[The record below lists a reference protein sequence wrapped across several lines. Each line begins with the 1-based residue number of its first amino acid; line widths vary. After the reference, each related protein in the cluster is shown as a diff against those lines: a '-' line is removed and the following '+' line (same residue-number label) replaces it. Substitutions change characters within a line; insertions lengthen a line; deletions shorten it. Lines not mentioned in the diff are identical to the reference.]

1 MRHFLKET
9 DFTTAE
15 IAQVFATAAAM
26 KHARGK
32 DAPAPAT
39 TALATSAAPLAS
51 TFPAAPLARQSW
63 GLLFFKKSTR
73 TRVSFQVGVHELG
86 GQPVMLNS
94 EELQISRGETVG
106 DTARVLSRYLH
117 GLVIRCFEHALLE
130 EVAQL
135 GTVPVVN
142 ALSDYLH
149 PCQIYTDFFTLA
161 ERWSSDAT
169 GSTGGISARPTLD
182 SLRGRKIAF
191 LGDTAC
197 NMANSFILG
206 GALLGVEIVLAGP
219 EGYEPGPAIKEQL
232 KRDNLTP
239 TWTFTADPAA
249 AVRGADMV
257 YTDVWVSMGME
268 AERDARLRQMLP
280 YQVNAPLMAL
290 AKPGA
295 YFMHCLPAHAGEEV
309 AQEVLDSPASI
320 IFDQAENR
328 LHVQK
333 AILAQLAGFAATAS
347 GK

>member
-9 DFTTAE
+9 DFTRAE
-15 IAQVFATAAAM
+15 VASVFASAAAM
-26 KHARGK
+26 KQSRGQGS
-32 DAPAPAT
+32 
-39 TALATSAAPLAS
+39 L
-51 TFPAAPLARQSW
+51 APLARQSW

-86 GQPVMLNS
+86 GHPVMLNAD
-94 EELQISRGETVG
+94 ELQLSRGESVG

-117 GLVIRCFEHALLE
+117 GLVIRCYEHSLLE

-161 ERWSSDAT
+161 ERWSEGNPS
-169 GSTGGISARPTLD
+169 RFLE
-182 SLRGRKIAF
+182 SLKGRKIAF

-206 GALLGVEIVLAGP
+206 GALLGVEVALAGP
-219 EGYEPGPAIKEQL
+219 EGFEPPRSVRSQL
-232 KRDNLTP
+232 LRDKLTP
-239 TWTFTADPAA
+239 TWSFTTDPAA
-249 AVRGADMV
+249 AVRNADMV

-268 AERDARLRQMLP
+268 AEREERLNRMRP
-280 YQVNAPLMAL
+280 YQVNASLMRG

-309 AQEVLDSPASI
+309 AQEVLDSQSSI

-333 AILAQLAGFAATAS
+333 AILSHLAKLATAAR
-347 GK
+347 

>member
-1 MRHFLKET
+1 MRHFIKET
-9 DFTTAE
+9 DFSTKE
-15 IAQVFATAAAM
+15 IAAVFATAADM
-26 KHARGK
+26 KRRRQLGSGRG
-32 DAPAPAT
+32 A
-39 TALATSAAPLAS
+39 ALEG
-51 TFPAAPLARQSW
+51 QSW

-86 GQPVMLNS
+86 GQPVMLNA
-94 EELQISRGETVG
+94 EELQLSRGETTA

-117 GLVIRCFEHALLE
+117 GLVIRCYAHSVLE
-130 EVAQL
+130 EVSQL

-161 ERWSSDAT
+161 ERWS
-169 GSTGGISARPTLD
+169 GGDVGRYLE
-182 SLRGRKIAF
+182 SLKGRKIAF

-206 GALLGVEIVLAGP
+206 GALLGVEISLS
-219 EGYEPGPAIKEQL
+219 GPAGYAPQAAVFEEISRGGLE
-232 KRDNLTP
+232 P
-239 TWTFTADPAA
+239 TWHFTQDPCE

-257 YTDVWVSMGME
+257 YTDVWTSMGME
-268 AERDARLRQMLP
+268 SERADRLLQMRP
-280 YQVNAPLMAL
+280 YQVNAGLMRA

-295 YFMHCLPAHAGEEV
+295 LFMHCLPAHAGEEV
-309 AQEVLDSPASI
+309 TQEVLDSPASI

-333 AILAQLAGFAATAS
+333 AILAHLSSHRQNKTQ
-347 GK
+347 